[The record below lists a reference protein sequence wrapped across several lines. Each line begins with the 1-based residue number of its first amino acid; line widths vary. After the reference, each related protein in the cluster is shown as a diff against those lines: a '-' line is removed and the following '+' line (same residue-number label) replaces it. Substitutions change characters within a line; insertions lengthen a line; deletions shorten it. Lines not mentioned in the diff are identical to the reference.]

1 MNDTKYIGIE
11 FNYYRPESL
20 KAVLEK
26 LKEDGSKILAGGTDL
41 LVRIKTDMEKPK
53 NIVEITGVKEL
64 SVLETNNEL
73 IIGAVVKLFEI
84 EKNDTIRK
92 MYPSLYEAVKSI
104 GGTQI
109 RNMATLTGNLC
120 NASPGADSAPP
131 LIVLGANVEIKT
143 LNEKSEIAR
152 RLIPLEDFFTGP
164 GKTILG
170 AKEILTKVIVPKP
183 QENTGSAFKKIARVN
198 LDISKISCAVFLE
211 RKERVIKEIRIAV
224 GAAAATPVRAYQT
237 EKALTGKEYDLT
249 KIQKNLALIESDISP
264 ITDVRSTAEYRKEV
278 APILLKDTLKLAWER
293 AGGEVLI

>member
-1 MNDTKYIGIE
+1 
-11 FNYYRPESL
+11 
-20 KAVLEK
+20 
-26 LKEDGSKILAGGTDL
+26 
-41 LVRIKTDMEKPK
+41 MEKPK

-64 SVLETNNEL
+64 SVLEMNNEL

-249 KIQKNLALIESDISP
+249 KIQKNLALIDSDISP